1 VRLSDAIATGRV
13 LLKPLAGEL
22 IDMNGTAGCA
32 LGMAAKAAGIE
43 SISVDIRLKWPW
55 IREEAE
61 MPCSCIPSCTPFAS
75 MHSPKPCFGIITHIF
90 DDHVMT
96 RQDWTLDQLIDWVR
110 SVEPPEPFEDIT
122 AVEPVKVEV
131 PA

>member
-22 IDMNGTAGCA
+22 IDMSGTAGCA
-32 LGMAAKAAGIE
+32 LGMAAKAAGIG
-43 SISVDIRLKWPW
+43 SIGVDIRLKWLW

-61 MPCSCIPSCTPFAS
+61 MPCSCIPSPFAS
-75 MHSPKPCFGIITHIF
+75 MHSPQPCSNIITHIF

-96 RQDWTLDQLIDWVR
+96 DKDWTLDQLIDWVR

-122 AVEPVKVEV
+122 AVEPMKVEV
-131 PA
+131 HA